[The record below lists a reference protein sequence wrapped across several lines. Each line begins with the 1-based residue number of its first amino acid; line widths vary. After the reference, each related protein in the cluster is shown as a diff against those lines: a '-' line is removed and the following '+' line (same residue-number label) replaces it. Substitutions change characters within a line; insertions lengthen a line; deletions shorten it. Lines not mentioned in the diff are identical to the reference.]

1 MAEKRNLNWLLWA
14 GFFLILFA
22 FVSYIFIFVEY
33 PVTRDVPWVNLL
45 LFSVAGVLLFVGL
58 GRAYRQPEVYRG
70 KIAGPVITLVSA
82 LVFALFVFQIF
93 FLARQMPASAGAP
106 KVGSIAPS
114 FILLDTNDRQVS
126 LNELLSA
133 PIQGSKPKGVLLVF
147 YRGYW

>member
-45 LFSVAGVLLFVGL
+45 LFAAAGVLLFVGL
-58 GRAYRQPEVYRG
+58 GRAYRQPELYAG
-70 KIAGPVITLVSA
+70 KIAGPVLTLMSA
-82 LVFALFVFQIF
+82 LIFAVFIFQIF

-106 KVGSIAPS
+106 KIGSTAPA
-114 FILLDTNDRQVS
+114 FTLPDTNSKQVS
-126 LNELLSA
+126 LNQLLSS
-133 PIQGSKPKGVLLVF
+133 PLRGGQPKGVLLVF